1 VTGDEVRAIRR
12 RLKLTQVAFARLVG
26 VHEIT
31 VSRWENGALA
41 IREPTAKL
49 LRLLLGQAPPRRRK
63 MRRNPGGNR

>member
-1 VTGDEVRAIRR
+1 VTGEEVRKIRK
-12 RLKLTQVAFARLVG
+12 RLGLSQVAFARLVG

-49 LRLLLGQAPPRRRK
+49 LRLLLGQAPPRRR
-63 MRRNPGGNR
+63 MRRNSGGDR

>member
-49 LRLLLGQAPPRRRK
+49 LRLLLRQAPPRRR
-63 MRRNPGGNR
+63 MRRNSGGDR